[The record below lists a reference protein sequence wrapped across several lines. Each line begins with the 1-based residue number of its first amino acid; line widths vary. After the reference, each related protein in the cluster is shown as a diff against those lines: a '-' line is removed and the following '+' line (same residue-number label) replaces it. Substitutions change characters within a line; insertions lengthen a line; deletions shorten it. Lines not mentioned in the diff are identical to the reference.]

1 MGERESEAVD
11 TDVSLCPI
19 CRQRFDTYEQM
30 TAHLTAAH
38 LEEIVAQIR
47 ED

>member
-1 MGERESEAVD
+1 MGEPERVAID
-11 TDVSLCPI
+11 TDVSLCPM
-19 CRQRFDTYEQM
+19 CKRSFDAQDQM
-30 TAHLTAAH
+30 TEHLAVEH